1 MLKKIKTFLKSEQF
15 AIYFGIFA
23 LVIIVVRLYNM

>member
-1 MLKKIKTFLKSEQF
+1 MLKKIKTFIKSEQF

-23 LVIIVVRLYNM
+23 LVYITYIKPTL